1 MARLKHAVSRR
12 VKHSLRSAVDNSD
25 AMNIGDR
32 IKTRRTELGLTV
44 VCVAKYVGVTV
55 QSVYQWESGDTKG
68 LKPANL
74 VAVAECLKTTEKW
87 LATGKEP
94 KSRPLTDRALS
105 PVEQELLEHFGKL
118 QDDGKS
124 AVMAI
129 SRQLAAQH
137 KGEKGK

>member
-1 MARLKHAVSRR
+1 M
-12 VKHSLRSAVDNSD
+12 DNSD

-32 IKTRRTELGLTV
+32 IKTRRIELGLTV

-68 LKPANL
+68 LKPTNL
-74 VAVAECLKTTEKW
+74 VSVAECLRTTEKW
-87 LATGKEP
+87 LATGKPP
-94 KSRPLTDRALS
+94 KDRPLVDRSLS
-105 PVEQELLEHFGKL
+105 PAEQELLEHFGKL

-124 AVMAI
+124 AVLAI
-129 SRQLAAQH
+129 SRQLAVQH